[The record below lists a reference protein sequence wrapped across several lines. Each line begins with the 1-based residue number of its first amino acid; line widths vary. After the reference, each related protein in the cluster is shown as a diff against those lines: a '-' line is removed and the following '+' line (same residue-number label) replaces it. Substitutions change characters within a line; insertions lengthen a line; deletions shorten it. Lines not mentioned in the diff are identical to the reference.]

1 MIVGKRLYKP
11 YVVSDAEVS
20 RLMRELKGHEAKV
33 TAIVLLAQND
43 GYLTQEQV
51 AHFVGV
57 TRMTL
62 YRWRH
67 YDYVY
72 QYELERQYDLMS
84 EHYSKEF
91 RRSSRRKPS
100 SESIMSDYANVMMM
114 MGLT

>member
-1 MIVGKRLYKP
+1 MIVGKRFYKP

-51 AHFVGV
+51 AQLVGV

-84 EHYSKEF
+84 EHYSREF
-91 RRSSRRKPS
+91 RQSSRRKS
-100 SESIMSDYANVMMM
+100 SFESIMSDYDNVMMM

>member
-1 MIVGKRLYKP
+1 
-11 YVVSDAEVS
+11 
-20 RLMRELKGHEAKV
+20 MRELKRHESKV

-51 AHFVGV
+51 AQLVGV

-62 YRWRH
+62 YRWKH

-84 EHYSKEF
+84 EHYSREF
-91 RRSSRRKPS
+91 HRRTRRRKLS
-100 SESIMSDYANVMMM
+100 IEAIMSDHNYVRTVL
-114 MGLT
+114 GLT

>member
-1 MIVGKRLYKP
+1 MIIGNRFYKP
-11 YVVSDAEVS
+11 YVVTDAEIF
-20 RLMRELKGHEAKV
+20 RLRHELKGHEAKV
-33 TAIVLLAQND
+33 TAIVVLAQND
-43 GYLTQEQV
+43 GYLMQEQV
-51 AHFVGV
+51 AQFVGV

-100 SESIMSDYANVMMM
+100 FESIMSDYENVIMR

>member
-1 MIVGKRLYKP
+1 MIVGKRFYKP
-11 YVVSDAEVS
+11 YVLSDAEVS
-20 RLMRELKGHEAKV
+20 RLMHELKGHEAKV

-51 AHFVGV
+51 AQSVGV

-91 RRSSRRKPS
+91 RLSNRRKRS
-100 SESIMSDYANVMMM
+100 FESIMSEYDNVMMM
-114 MGLT
+114 IGLT